1 MSRHAASILAAALII
16 ALLAASAP
24 AADRP
29 AAPAPSVA
37 GTRASEVIA
46 TLADYRAKLE
56 ALLPMYEQELA
67 RAIEKREQ
75 WRELLGRGIISR
87 KEFEVTATAVAATQQ
102 KLEDTRRSM
111 AEADHAMVEAGTAR
125 AVAALA
131 PLGRGGYEQTAT
143 LIRYNGP
150 TAWSLK
156 AGTTKLKQLFSTRF
170 GRPLPVSAYGQTPL
184 HERMGLDHRD
194 ALDVAVHPDSPEG
207 RALME
212 YLREA
217 GIPFIAA
224 WGVVP
229 GATSGAHIHVGQPS
243 PRIEIQKCGGSARG
257 CVAPGKGATVPSL
270 FPLAV
275 SKRMRE

>member
-1 MSRHAASILAAALII
+1 VRWGAAAVLGALVA
-16 ALLAASAP
+16 ALLATSAP
-24 AADRP
+24 AADRA
-29 AAPAPSVA
+29 AAPAPSTA

-56 ALLPMYEQELA
+56 ALLPIHEQELA
-67 RAIEKREQ
+67 RAVERREQ
-75 WRELLGRGIISR
+75 LRDFLARGIISR
-87 KEFEVTATAVAATQQ
+87 KEFEATEDAVTKAEQ
-102 KLEDTRRSM
+102 KVEATRREM
-111 AEADHAMVEAGTAR
+111 VDVDHAMVEATTAR
-125 AVAALA
+125 ALA
-131 PLGRGGYEQTAT
+131 ELGPLGRGGYEHSAT
-143 LIRYNGP
+143 LIRYNGAS
-150 TAWSLK
+150 AWTLK
-156 AGTTKLKQLFSTRF
+156 AGAVRLEQFFITRF

-184 HERMGLDHRD
+184 HDHMGLDHRD

-243 PRIEIQKCGGSARG
+243 PRIAIK
-257 CVAPGKGATVPSL
+257 K
-270 FPLAV
+270 
-275 SKRMRE
+275 

>member
-1 MSRHAASILAAALII
+1 VRWRAASVLAAALVA
-16 ALLAASAP
+16 ALLATSVS

-29 AAPAPSVA
+29 APAPPSAA
-37 GTRASEVIA
+37 GARASEVIA

-56 ALLPMYEQELA
+56 ALVPIYEADLA

-87 KEFEVTATAVAATQQ
+87 KEFETTETAVAATQH
-102 KLEDTRRSM
+102 KLEDTRRAI
-111 AEADHAMVEAGTAR
+111 AEADHAMVEATTAR
-125 AVAALA
+125 ALAGLA

-156 AGTTKLKQLFSTRF
+156 TGAAKVEQFFATRF
-170 GRPLPVSAYGQTPL
+170 GRPLPVSAYGQTAL
-184 HERMGLDHRD
+184 HDRMGLDHRD

-207 RALME
+207 RALMD

-243 PRIEIQKCGGSARG
+243 PR
-257 CVAPGKGATVPSL
+257 
-270 FPLAV
+270 LAV
-275 SKRMRE
+275 KK

>member
-1 MSRHAASILAAALII
+1 VRRRAASILAAALVV
-16 ALLAASAP
+16 ALLITP
-24 AADRP
+24 AADPP
-29 AAPAPSVA
+29 AAASPSAA
-37 GTRASEVIA
+37 GTRVSEVIA

-56 ALLPMYEQELA
+56 ALLPIYEQELA
-67 RAIEKREQ
+67 RAVEKREQ
-75 WRELLGRGIISR
+75 WRELLGRGVISR
-87 KEFEVTATAVAATQQ
+87 KEFEGTETAVAATQQ
-102 KLEDTRRSM
+102 KLEDTRRSI
-111 AEADHAMVEAGTAR
+111 AEADHAMVEATAAR

-150 TAWSLK
+150 TAWSPK
-156 AGTTKLKQLFSTRF
+156 AGAAKLAQFFATRF

-184 HERMGLDHRD
+184 HDRMGLDHRD

-224 WGVVP
+224 RGIVP

-243 PRIEIQKCGGSARG
+243 PRIAIK
-257 CVAPGKGATVPSL
+257 K
-270 FPLAV
+270 
-275 SKRMRE
+275 

>member
-1 MSRHAASILAAALII
+1 VRWGAAPVLAALVA
-16 ALLAASAP
+16 ALLATSAP
-24 AADRP
+24 AADRA
-29 AAPAPSVA
+29 AAPAPSTA

-56 ALLPMYEQELA
+56 ALVPIYEADLA

-87 KEFEVTATAVAATQQ
+87 KEFETTETAVAATEH
-102 KLEDTRRSM
+102 KLEDTRRAM
-111 AEADHAMVEAGTAR
+111 AEADHAMVEATTAR
-125 AVAALA
+125 ALAGLA

-150 TAWSLK
+150 NAWSLK
-156 AGTTKLKQLFSTRF
+156 TGAAKVEQFFATRF
-170 GRPLPVSAYGQTPL
+170 GRALPVSAYGQTAL
-184 HERMGLDHRD
+184 HDRMGLDHRD

-243 PRIEIQKCGGSARG
+243 PR
-257 CVAPGKGATVPSL
+257 
-270 FPLAV
+270 LAV
-275 SKRMRE
+275 KK

>member
-1 MSRHAASILAAALII
+1 VRWGAAPVLAALVA
-16 ALLAASAP
+16 ALLATSAP
-24 AADRP
+24 AADR
-29 AAPAPSVA
+29 AAASAPSTA

-56 ALLPMYEQELA
+56 ALVPIYEADLA

-87 KEFEVTATAVAATQQ
+87 KEFETTETAVAATQH
-102 KLEDTRRSM
+102 KLEDTRRAI
-111 AEADHAMVEAGTAR
+111 AEADHAMVEATTAR
-125 AVAALA
+125 ALAGLA

-156 AGTTKLKQLFSTRF
+156 TGAAKVEQFFATHF
-170 GRPLPVSAYGQTPL
+170 GRPLPVSAYGQTAL

-207 RALME
+207 RSLME

-243 PRIEIQKCGGSARG
+243 PR
-257 CVAPGKGATVPSL
+257 
-270 FPLAV
+270 LAV
-275 SKRMRE
+275 KK

>member
-1 MSRHAASILAAALII
+1 VRWGAGPVLAALVV
-16 ALLAASAP
+16 ALLATSAP
-24 AADRP
+24 AADRAP
-29 AAPAPSVA
+29 APAPSAA

-56 ALLPMYEQELA
+56 ALVPIYEADLA

-87 KEFEVTATAVAATQQ
+87 KEFETTETAVAATQH
-102 KLEDTRRSM
+102 KLEDTRRAI
-111 AEADHAMVEAGTAR
+111 AEADHAMVEATTAR
-125 AVAALA
+125 ALAGLA

-156 AGTTKLKQLFSTRF
+156 TGAAKVEQFFATRF
-170 GRPLPVSAYGQTPL
+170 GRPLPVSAYGQTAL
-184 HERMGLDHRD
+184 HDRMGLDHRD

-243 PRIEIQKCGGSARG
+243 PR
-257 CVAPGKGATVPSL
+257 
-270 FPLAV
+270 LAV
-275 SKRMRE
+275 RK

>member
-1 MSRHAASILAAALII
+1 
-16 ALLAASAP
+16 
-24 AADRP
+24 
-29 AAPAPSVA
+29 
-37 GTRASEVIA
+37 
-46 TLADYRAKLE
+46 
-56 ALLPMYEQELA
+56 
-67 RAIEKREQ
+67 
-75 WRELLGRGIISR
+75 
-87 KEFEVTATAVAATQQ
+87 
-102 KLEDTRRSM
+102 
-111 AEADHAMVEAGTAR
+111 MVEATAAR

-156 AGTTKLKQLFSTRF
+156 AGAAKLAQFFATRF

-184 HERMGLDHRD
+184 HDRMGLDHRD

-243 PRIEIQKCGGSARG
+243 PRIAIK
-257 CVAPGKGATVPSL
+257 K
-270 FPLAV
+270 
-275 SKRMRE
+275 

>member
-1 MSRHAASILAAALII
+1 VRWGAAPVLAALVA
-16 ALLAASAP
+16 ALLATSAP
-24 AADRP
+24 AADR
-29 AAPAPSVA
+29 AAASAPSTA

-56 ALLPMYEQELA
+56 ALVPIYEADLA
-67 RAIEKREQ
+67 RAIEKRDQ

-87 KEFEVTATAVAATQQ
+87 KEFETTETAVAAPQH
-102 KLEDTRRSM
+102 KLEDTRRAI
-111 AEADHAMVEAGTAR
+111 AEADHAMVDATTAR
-125 AVAALA
+125 ALAGLA

-156 AGTTKLKQLFSTRF
+156 TGAAKVEQFFATHF
-170 GRPLPVSAYGQTPL
+170 GRPLPVSAYGQTAL

-207 RALME
+207 RSLME

-243 PRIEIQKCGGSARG
+243 PR
-257 CVAPGKGATVPSL
+257 
-270 FPLAV
+270 LAV
-275 SKRMRE
+275 KK

>member
-1 MSRHAASILAAALII
+1 VRWGAAAVLVA
-16 ALLAASAP
+16 ALLATSAP
-24 AADRP
+24 AADRA
-29 AAPAPSVA
+29 AAPAPSTA
-37 GTRASEVIA
+37 GTRASEVVA

-56 ALLPMYEQELA
+56 ALVPIYEADLA

-87 KEFEVTATAVAATQQ
+87 KEFETTETAVAATQH
-102 KLEDTRRSM
+102 KLEDTRRAI
-111 AEADHAMVEAGTAR
+111 AEADHAMVEATTAR
-125 AVAALA
+125 ALAGLA

-156 AGTTKLKQLFSTRF
+156 TGAAKVEQFFATRF
-170 GRPLPVSAYGQTPL
+170 GRPLPVSAYGQTAL
-184 HERMGLDHRD
+184 HDRMGLDHRD

-207 RALME
+207 RALMD

-243 PRIEIQKCGGSARG
+243 PR
-257 CVAPGKGATVPSL
+257 
-270 FPLAV
+270 LAV
-275 SKRMRE
+275 RK

>member
-1 MSRHAASILAAALII
+1 VRWYAASVLAAALVVV
-16 ALLAASAP
+16 LLATSAP

-29 AAPAPSVA
+29 VAVPPSAAGA
-37 GTRASEVIA
+37 RASEVIA

-56 ALLPMYEQELA
+56 ALIPIYEQELA

-87 KEFEVTATAVAATQQ
+87 KEFETTETAVAATQH
-102 KLEDTRRSM
+102 KLEDTRRAI
-111 AEADHAMVEAGTAR
+111 AEADHAMVEATTAR
-125 AVAALA
+125 ALAGLA

-143 LIRYNGP
+143 LIRYNGL

-156 AGTTKLKQLFSTRF
+156 TGAAKVEQFFATRF
-170 GRPLPVSAYGQTPL
+170 GRPLPVSAYGQTAL
-184 HERMGLDHRD
+184 HDRMGLDHRD

-207 RALME
+207 RALMQ

-243 PRIEIQKCGGSARG
+243 PR
-257 CVAPGKGATVPSL
+257 
-270 FPLAV
+270 LAV
-275 SKRMRE
+275 KK

>member
-1 MSRHAASILAAALII
+1 MRWRAASVLALTLVT
-16 ALLAASAP
+16 ALLATSARP
-24 AADRP
+24 VDRP
-29 AAPAPSVA
+29 AAE
-37 GTRASEVIA
+37 GDEVIA

-56 ALLPMYEQELA
+56 ALVPIYEQELA

-87 KEFEVTATAVAATQQ
+87 KEFETTDTAVAATQQ
-102 KLEDTRRSM
+102 KLEDTRRAI
-111 AEADHAMVEAGTAR
+111 AEADHAMVEATTAR

-156 AGTTKLKQLFSTRF
+156 TGAAKIEQFFTTRF
-170 GRPLPVSAYGQTPL
+170 GRPLPVSAYGQTAL
-184 HERMGLDHRD
+184 HDRMGLDHRD

-243 PRIEIQKCGGSARG
+243 PRI
-257 CVAPGKGATVPSL
+257 
-270 FPLAV
+270 AV
-275 SKRMRE
+275 KK

>member
-1 MSRHAASILAAALII
+1 MRWGAASVLVAV
-16 ALLAASAP
+16 LLTTSAP
-24 AADRP
+24 AADRA
-29 AAPAPSVA
+29 AAPAPSAA

-56 ALLPMYEQELA
+56 ALVPIYEADLA

-87 KEFEVTATAVAATQQ
+87 KEFETTETAVAATQH
-102 KLEDTRRSM
+102 KLEDTRRAI
-111 AEADHAMVEAGTAR
+111 AEADHAMVEATTAR
-125 AVAALA
+125 ALAGLA

-156 AGTTKLKQLFSTRF
+156 TGAAKVEQFFATRF
-170 GRPLPVSAYGQTPL
+170 GRPLPVSAYGQTAL
-184 HERMGLDHRD
+184 HDRMGLDHRD

-243 PRIEIQKCGGSARG
+243 PR
-257 CVAPGKGATVPSL
+257 
-270 FPLAV
+270 LAV
-275 SKRMRE
+275 KK

>member
-1 MSRHAASILAAALII
+1 MRWGAAPVLAALVA
-16 ALLAASAP
+16 ALLATSAP
-24 AADRP
+24 AADRA
-29 AAPAPSVA
+29 AAPAPSAA

-56 ALLPMYEQELA
+56 ALVPIYEADLA

-87 KEFEVTATAVAATQQ
+87 KEFETTETAVAATQH
-102 KLEDTRRSM
+102 KLEDTRRAI
-111 AEADHAMVEAGTAR
+111 AEADHAMVEATTAR
-125 AVAALA
+125 ALAGLA

-156 AGTTKLKQLFSTRF
+156 TGAAKVEQFFATRF
-170 GRPLPVSAYGQTPL
+170 GRPLPVSAYGQTAL
-184 HERMGLDHRD
+184 HDRMGLDHRD

-243 PRIEIQKCGGSARG
+243 PR
-257 CVAPGKGATVPSL
+257 
-270 FPLAV
+270 LAV
-275 SKRMRE
+275 KK

>member
-1 MSRHAASILAAALII
+1 MRRRAASVLAAALGA
-16 ALLAASAP
+16 ALLAAPAP

-29 AAPAPSVA
+29 AAAA
-37 GTRASEVIA
+37 GTRVSEVIA

-56 ALLPMYEQELA
+56 ALLPIYEQELA

-75 WRELLGRGIISR
+75 WRELLRRGIISR
-87 KEFEVTATAVAATQQ
+87 KEFEATETAVAAAQQ
-102 KLEDTRRSM
+102 KLEETRRSI
-111 AEADHAMVEAGTAR
+111 AEAEHAMVEATTAR
-125 AVAALA
+125 AVASLA

-150 TAWSLK
+150 SAWSLK
-156 AGTTKLKQLFSTRF
+156 TGTARLEQFFSTRF

-184 HERMGLDHRD
+184 HDRMGFDHRD
-194 ALDVAVHPDSPEG
+194 ALDVAVHPDGPEG

-243 PRIEIQKCGGSARG
+243 PRIAIK
-257 CVAPGKGATVPSL
+257 K
-270 FPLAV
+270 
-275 SKRMRE
+275 

>member
-1 MSRHAASILAAALII
+1 VRWGAAAVLGALVA
-16 ALLAASAP
+16 ALLATSAP
-24 AADRP
+24 AADRA
-29 AAPAPSVA
+29 AAPAPSTA

-56 ALLPMYEQELA
+56 ALVPIYEADLA

-87 KEFEVTATAVAATQQ
+87 KEFETTETAVAATEH
-102 KLEDTRRSM
+102 KLEDTRRAM
-111 AEADHAMVEAGTAR
+111 AEADHAMVEATTAR
-125 AVAALA
+125 ALAGLA

-156 AGTTKLKQLFSTRF
+156 TGAAKVEQFFATRF
-170 GRPLPVSAYGQTPL
+170 GRPLPVSAYGQTAL
-184 HERMGLDHRD
+184 HDRMGLDHRD

-243 PRIEIQKCGGSARG
+243 PR
-257 CVAPGKGATVPSL
+257 
-270 FPLAV
+270 LAV
-275 SKRMRE
+275 RK

>member
-1 MSRHAASILAAALII
+1 VRRRAASILAAALVA
-16 ALLAASAP
+16 ALLTAP
-24 AADRP
+24 AADPP
-29 AAPAPSVA
+29 AAATPSA
-37 GTRASEVIA
+37 TGTRFSEVIA

-56 ALLPMYEQELA
+56 ALLPIYEQELA
-67 RAIEKREQ
+67 RAVEKREQ

-87 KEFEVTATAVAATQQ
+87 KEFEGTETAVAATQQ
-102 KLEDTRRSM
+102 KLEDTRRSI
-111 AEADHAMVEAGTAR
+111 AEADHAMVEATAAR

-156 AGTTKLKQLFSTRF
+156 AGAAKLAQFFATRF

-184 HERMGLDHRD
+184 HDRMGLDHRD

-243 PRIEIQKCGGSARG
+243 PRIAIK
-257 CVAPGKGATVPSL
+257 K
-270 FPLAV
+270 
-275 SKRMRE
+275 